1 MANRPRNNTPPSSR
15 KSRRNASTSSSS
27 SSLSSLLP
35 YFSSCVVSCPT
46 ACPGKR
52 VGDRATA
59 TPMILCERGL
69 VPRHKMLEK
78 LVKGRRGGTE
88 ISRGKVERRNIR
100 RTSGRTRLNERESC
114 RSTGFLYFSARFCA
128 RFKRLHARA
137 TPQMSCYSKLADER
151 GSSHVASTDVRPSE
165 LEDKTPVSR
174 EDSSLR
180 GYCESGDGRK
190 MNETNDP
197 YAVALLT
204 IIFRSSTDY
213 NFCGRGAVR
222 ECAQRCHDFSRVI
235 SPRDLTDLQSNRT
248 ISNHFF
254 SQIFRRGTFQWRKIT
269 IRYKSLIVLLVD
281 LSFTGLR
288 SPVHID
294 A

>member
-180 GYCESGDGRK
+180 SWLLRWTKNGR
-190 MNETNDP
+190 NERSICCRVVNDNLP
-197 YAVALLT
+197 FEHRLQFLWKRG
-204 IIFRSSTDY
+204 RSRMCTEVSRFFAG
-213 NFCGRGAVR
+213 NFA
-222 ECAQRCHDFSRVI
+222 A
-235 SPRDLTDLQSNRT
+235 
-248 ISNHFF
+248 
-254 SQIFRRGTFQWRKIT
+254 
-269 IRYKSLIVLLVD
+269 
-281 LSFTGLR
+281 
-288 SPVHID
+288 
-294 A
+294 

>member
-15 KSRRNASTSSSS
+15 KSRRNASTSSS

-52 VGDRATA
+52 VGDRGTA

-151 GSSHVASTDVRPSE
+151 GRVTLHRRTFVPPNSRTKRP
-165 LEDKTPVSR
+165 
-174 EDSSLR
+174 
-180 GYCESGDGRK
+180 
-190 MNETNDP
+190 
-197 YAVALLT
+197 
-204 IIFRSSTDY
+204 
-213 NFCGRGAVR
+213 
-222 ECAQRCHDFSRVI
+222 
-235 SPRDLTDLQSNRT
+235 
-248 ISNHFF
+248 
-254 SQIFRRGTFQWRKIT
+254 
-269 IRYKSLIVLLVD
+269 
-281 LSFTGLR
+281 
-288 SPVHID
+288 
-294 A
+294 

>member
-27 SSLSSLLP
+27 SLSSLLP
-35 YFSSCVVSCPT
+35 YFSRPLVVSCPT

-52 VGDRATA
+52 VGDRAT
-59 TPMILCERGL
+59 PMILGERGL

-151 GSSHVASTDVRPSE
+151 GSSHVAASTDVRPSE
-165 LEDKTPVSR
+165 LEDKTAVSR
-174 EDSSLR
+174 EDSSVRSWLSDQAKWTKR
-180 GYCESGDGRK
+180 TIFCVS
-190 MNETNDP
+190 
-197 YAVALLT
+197 LT
-204 IIFRSSTDY
+204 IIFEHRLQFLWKRS
-213 NFCGRGAVR
+213 FRGEVCT
-222 ECAQRCHDFSRVI
+222 CAAIFRSII
-235 SPRDLTDLQSNRT
+235 SPRDSANLVLFNR
-248 ISNHFF
+248 IERFVNRFSFF
-254 SQIFRRGTFQWRKIT
+254 SN
-269 IRYKSLIVLLVD
+269 L
-281 LSFTGLR
+281 
-288 SPVHID
+288 
-294 A
+294 

>member
-180 GYCESGDGRK
+180 SWLLRIRRWTKNGR
-190 MNETNDP
+190 NE
-197 YAVALLT
+197 
-204 IIFRSSTDY
+204 RSICCRVVDDNLPFEHRLQFLWKRS
-213 NFCGRGAVR
+213 VR

-269 IRYKSLIVLLVD
+269 IRYKSLIVD

>member
-114 RSTGFLYFSARFCA
+114 RSTGFLYFSARLNA
-128 RFKRLHARA
+128 YTR
-137 TPQMSCYSKLADER
+137 ER
-151 GSSHVASTDVRPSE
+151 H
-165 LEDKTPVSR
+165 
-174 EDSSLR
+174 
-180 GYCESGDGRK
+180 RK
-190 MNETNDP
+190 
-197 YAVALLT
+197 
-204 IIFRSSTDY
+204 
-213 NFCGRGAVR
+213 
-222 ECAQRCHDFSRVI
+222 
-235 SPRDLTDLQSNRT
+235 
-248 ISNHFF
+248 
-254 SQIFRRGTFQWRKIT
+254 
-269 IRYKSLIVLLVD
+269 
-281 LSFTGLR
+281 
-288 SPVHID
+288 
-294 A
+294 